1 MQEEAFELA
10 ELISGYLLCTLT
22 KEQEHRLMFLLEE
35 DKERYALLESYKNLA
50 TIEQRL
56 TNLNNLDVDEAWVK
70 VDSHFN
76 TNKILT
82 KPRYTFLKYAAIF
95 VAVLGSFALYFSSK
109 PTDPSIVPDITKIH
123 KNDVLPGTQTATL
136 ILSDG
141 KQVALNKKKQAIV
154 DENGVTITSKDG
166 EISYNSLETNVASEI
181 KYNTLVVPKAG
192 TYSVTLPDGTKVILN
207 AMSELR
213 YPVAFTKT
221 ERKVELKGEGYF
233 EVAKD
238 AGRLFKV
245 KLDQSEVEVLGTH
258 FNVSSYD
265 QTAKTTLL
273 EGSVKVSNGKTSGML
288 VPGKQALVDNG
299 NISIAKGD
307 TEKAV
312 AWVKGDFY
320 FNNDALVPTLIE
332 ISRWYDLKI
341 VSKKTLPNIH
351 ISGHIS
357 RQTKLSE
364 VVKMLKDVSNLS
376 FSIENKNLIIN

>member
-35 DKERYALLESYKNLA
+35 DKERYSLLEAYKNST

-56 TNLNNLDVDEAWVK
+56 TNLNNLDVDKAWLK

-76 TNKILT
+76 TKKILS
-82 KPRYTFLKYAAIF
+82 KPQYTFLKYAAIF
-95 VAVLGSFALYFSSK
+95 VAILGLLTLYFSSK
-109 PTDPSIVPDITKIH
+109 QTDPSIVPDITKIH

-141 KQVALNKKKQAIV
+141 KQIVLNKKNQAIV

-166 EISYNSLETNVASEI
+166 EISYNSLKTNLTSEI
-181 KYNTLVVPKAG
+181 KYNTLIVPKAG

-238 AGRLFKV
+238 TGHPFKV
-245 KLDQSEVEVLGTH
+245 KLNESEIEVLGTH
-258 FNVSSYD
+258 FNVSSYEPI
-265 QTAKTTLL
+265 AKTTLL
-273 EGSVKVSNGKTSGML
+273 EGSVKISNGLKSAIL
-288 VPGKQALVDNG
+288 IPGKQALVDNE

-320 FNNDALVPTLIE
+320 FNNDALTPT
-332 ISRWYDLKI
+332 
-341 VSKKTLPNIH
+341 
-351 ISGHIS
+351 
-357 RQTKLSE
+357 
-364 VVKMLKDVSNLS
+364 
-376 FSIENKNLIIN
+376 